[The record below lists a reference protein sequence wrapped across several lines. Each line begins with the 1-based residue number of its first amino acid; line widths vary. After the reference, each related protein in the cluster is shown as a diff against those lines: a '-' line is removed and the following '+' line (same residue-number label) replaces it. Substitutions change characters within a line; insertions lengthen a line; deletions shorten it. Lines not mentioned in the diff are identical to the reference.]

1 MTHIV
6 AYITQSLHKIYP
18 PQELQSLV
26 MIICKDLLGLD
37 DIDIY
42 LRKDIKL
49 SGNQQRL
56 LEETVE
62 RLKKHEPIQYVRGT
76 ADFYGFTFHVEP
88 GVLIP
93 RPETEELVELILREN
108 SGPVR
113 ILDVGTG
120 SGCIAISLAKH
131 LPEAEVE
138 AWDVSERALSV
149 ARGNARDLSAVVEF
163 VQRDVFCADVEKG
176 KYHIVVSNPPY
187 IAEKEKEVM
196 DKNVLDWEPEQA
208 LFVPDADPLRFY
220 RRIAELSLDMLLPC
234 GRLYFE
240 INQAYGSETAQ
251 LLRELGYKDVRLI
264 KDLFGNNRIVTA
276 VRDEYN

>member
-6 AYITQSLHKIYP
+6 AYITQSLHEIYP

-93 RPETEELVELILREN
+93 RPETEELVELIIREN
-108 SGPVR
+108 SGPVC
-113 ILDVGTG
+113 ILDIGTG

-149 ARGNARDLSAVVEF
+149 ARGNARDLSAVVKF

-176 KYHIVVSNPPY
+176 KCHVVVSNPPY

-208 LFVPDADPLRFY
+208 LFVPDTDPLRFY